1 MIDCL
6 PYMEGDSSTMARV
19 VSKARQLRLE
29 YQVKVGRTV
38 TIEEVAEATG
48 IARAAL
54 NRIELNQTERI
65 DFDTIRKL
73 CQFYGVPVGELLT
86 MQEEDTLGIRIPSLA
101 YA

>member
-1 MIDCL
+1 MV
-6 PYMEGDSSTMARV
+6 RV
-19 VSKARQLRLE
+19 VSKARQLRLQ
-29 YQVKVGRTV
+29 YQVKVGRAV

-73 CQFYGVPVGELLT
+73 CQFYEVPVGELLT
-86 MQEEDTLGIRIPSLA
+86 MEEEDARGIRIPGLVA
-101 YA
+101 CA